1 MVSSWWSQGAAGA
14 GVKRGSPRAA
24 GGWPR
29 GGTTPGPR
37 CSGSGSVLSFPT
49 LLPWTLPA
57 VTCTGGQGGLR
68 GTGLSPSRC
77 AVVPHG
83 APWGAG
89 ARMRALVWQH
99 RVALPLARPCIAVP
113 SARRRGGHAR
123 GGHCLLEH
131 EPRSQA
137 GGGMCAEPAPGMAA
151 VEGVQPGRGP
161 QPPCLCLANSR
172 VLSCSPGH
180 CAWSGERRLD
190 QY

>member
-1 MVSSWWSQGAAGA
+1 MVSGCCRCRGEAWQPQGGS
-14 GVKRGSPRAA
+14 GVALRRHDSC
-24 GGWPR
+24 
-29 GGTTPGPR
+29 PR

-49 LLPWTLPA
+49 LLPGALPA

-68 GTGLSPSRC
+68 GRGLSLSRC

-99 RVALPLARPCIAVP
+99 RVALPLARPCSAVP
-113 SARRRGGHAR
+113 SARSRGGRAR
-123 GGHCLLEH
+123 GDHCLLEH
-131 EPRSQA
+131 EPSLPCRWWD
-137 GGGMCAEPAPGMAA
+137 GPEPAPGMAA
-151 VEGVQPGRGP
+151 VEGVQPGWGL